1 MKLDTKFNNES
12 NAKTNHANSDSIRFR
27 QLILAATLA
36 IAVATTACAR
46 QSEHKQS
53 EHKVEAARSGQAAV
67 KQVAVQAVTPAVQP
81 SEVKIKTVS
90 KTAQPATKTLR
101 YKSRDYGVSFEY
113 PWQYEFVNAKT
124 VSSSQSLQ
132 PKSDGFKGQITLAR
146 IDLPNG
152 FYPDTDFESGYFT
165 LGLNSQIKEKDC
177 KVSVASSG
185 KSQVA
190 KINDVEFMWN
200 ESEVGGK
207 GSASKIRNYVAF
219 NQGVCYEVELGVKTH
234 NENGLARE
242 VNADQVMRRLEGMLK
257 TVKFRESE
265 VKGELQ
271 SSLEESKTEA
281 QN

>member
-1 MKLDTKFNNES
+1 MKLDTKFNKEFNT
-12 NAKTNHANSDSIRFR
+12 KTNHANGKSIQFR
-27 QLILAATLA
+27 RLILAATLA
-36 IAVATTACAR
+36 LSVVTVACA
-46 QSEHKQS
+46 KQS

-67 KQVAVQAVTPAVQP
+67 KQVSVQAVTPAVQP

-90 KTAQPATKTLR
+90 KTTQPATRTLR

-132 PKSDGFKGQITLAR
+132 PKSDGFEGQITLAR

-177 KVSVASSG
+177 KVLVASSG

-190 KINDVEFMWN
+190 KINDVEFFWN

-207 GSASKIRNYVAF
+207 GSASKVRNYVAF

-257 TVKFRESE
+257 TVKFREAE
-265 VKGELQ
+265 AKGDLQ
-271 SSLEESKTEA
+271 SSLDEPKTEA

>member
-1 MKLDTKFNNES
+1 MKLDTKFNNEF
-12 NAKTNHANSDSIRFR
+12 NTKTNKFESIQFR
-27 QLILAATLA
+27 QLILAAALA
-36 IAVATTACAR
+36 VAVATVACA
-46 QSEHKQS
+46 KQS
-53 EHKVEAARSGQAAV
+53 DHKVEAARSGQAAV
-67 KQVAVQAVTPAVQP
+67 KQVSVQAVPPAVQS
-81 SEVKIKTVS
+81 SEVKIKTVA
-90 KTAQPATKTLR
+90 KTTQPASKVLR

-124 VSSSQSLQ
+124 ISGSQSLQ
-132 PKSDGFKGQITLAR
+132 PKSDGFEGQITLAR

-165 LGLNSQIKEKDC
+165 LGLNSQVKEKDC
-177 KVSVASSG
+177 KASLASTG
-185 KSQVA
+185 KPQVA
-190 KINDVEFMWN
+190 KINDVEFLWN

-219 NQGVCYEVELGVKTH
+219 NQGVCYEIELGVKTH

-242 VNADQVMRRLEGMLK
+242 VNADQVMRKLEGMLK
-257 TVKFRESE
+257 TVKFREAE
-265 VKGELQ
+265 ARGDLQ